1 MPFHRIKNI
10 FLRHLLKG
18 KRNIYQTPK
27 HIRKMKKII
36 LMAAAVA
43 AFTFTSC
50 GGNNTSDAN
59 AENADTTAV
68 EGEDALT
75 AEAVSAAEEAT
86 SKLDAVLSAENA
98 DPAKVTEA
106 VQAIEQKVKELQ
118 ESGNVEAAAAYASK
132 VKTYIEENKE
142 KLQSIDPSSLTV
154 VDLVN
159 AAANLPQSAK
169 DAASDAVE
177 AVTGDASSAKAAG
190 EAAVESAKSAAKS
203 AVNEAKTNVE
213 NAAKAKVEEGK
224 AKVQQKADEAVQ
236 KGAKKASDAVNK
248 ALGL

>member
-1 MPFHRIKNI
+1 
-10 FLRHLLKG
+10 
-18 KRNIYQTPK
+18 
-27 HIRKMKKII
+27 MKKII
-36 LMAAAVA
+36 LMAVAVA
-43 AFTFTSC
+43 AFTFTFTSC

-68 EGEDALT
+68 GGEEAVTD
-75 AEAVSAAEEAT
+75 EAVSAAEEAT
-86 SKLDAVLSAENA
+86 SKLDAVLSAENVN
-98 DPAKVTEA
+98 PAKVTEA

-132 VKTYIEENKE
+132 VKTYLEENKE
-142 KLQSIDPSSLTV
+142 KLKNIDPSSLAV

-159 AAANLPQSAK
+159 AAANLPESAK

-177 AVTGDASSAKAAG
+177 AVTGDASAAKSAGKAV
-190 EAAVESAKSAAKS
+190 VEGAKSAAKS

-213 NAAKAKVEEGK
+213 NAAKSKVEEGK